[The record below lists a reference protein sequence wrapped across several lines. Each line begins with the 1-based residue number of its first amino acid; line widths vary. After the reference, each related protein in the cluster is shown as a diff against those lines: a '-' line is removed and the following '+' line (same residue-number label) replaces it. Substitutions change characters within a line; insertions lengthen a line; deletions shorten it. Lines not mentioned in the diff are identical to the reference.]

1 MSLPARHVSS
11 ARCTWAGA
19 LPWFWP
25 LGRVV
30 PTALWGRCRRPARA
44 GAALRARLGAGLD
57 EHARIGCARQWA
69 RGRLRWHLGYLFSKR
84 FRWEEEKAA
93 WWAWI
98 AWRVRRGRPP
108 EPAAREALVR
118 LLAGPSYGYMTDR
131 REAARFVAAAL
142 AQAGALWPYDALRQG
157 GT

>member
-44 GAALRARLGAGLD
+44 GAALRARLGAGL
-57 EHARIGCARQWA
+57 
-69 RGRLRWHLGYLFSKR
+69 
-84 FRWEEEKAA
+84 
-93 WWAWI
+93 